1 MRRRQMLKTDRRW
14 QHPWLRIKRLVRI
27 VVSTRMAQ
35 ALNADAAH
43 VVGAVLIR
51 LVVRPE
57 LT

>member
-14 QHPWLRIKRLVRI
+14 QHLWLRIKRLVRI

>member
-1 MRRRQMLKTDRRW
+1 MLKTDRRW